1 MTTPQESFTEPL
13 IFHKVSQLYRA
24 AHERVIRFPKTS
36 RHSLGTRIEDVL
48 IEILELLYLAQG
60 KQSVS
65 RLMILN
71 KADVKLKILSA
82 HVRLAHTTRSINDAG
97 FAELSTLSVEIG
109 RMLGGWIKATKT
121 REG

>member
-1 MTTPQESFTEPL
+1 MTTSQESFTEPQ

-36 RHSLGTRIEDVL
+36 RHSLGTRVEDVL

-82 HVRLAHTTRSINDAG
+82 HVRLALATRCINDAG

-121 REG
+121 RED